1 MPTRSQKIFAA
12 LLQEKSVDQY
22 LASLKDHHLETYQHS
37 LRVGKL
43 CLAVG
48 EALKLA
54 PDELKLLGLSGLLH
68 DIGKRKIPE
77 NILSKTSA
85 LNAEEKE
92 IMDGHP
98 RLSFMELSGAENEI
112 VRRAVVTHHE
122 YKLDPYPR
130 RGKERRVEGRTGG
143 RRTPSELADVFG
155 QIVSVADIYDALAS
169 RRSYKPPLP
178 EELIE
183 NELRKHFTGDKK
195 YLDLILQVKGVVN
208 PV

>member
-1 MPTRSQKIFAA
+1 MLIRIQKTFAA
-12 LLQEKSVDQY
+12 LLQEEAVDRY

-48 EALKLA
+48 EALELST
-54 PDELKLLGLSGLLH
+54 DELRLLGLSGLLH

-77 NILSKTSA
+77 TILSKKSG
-85 LNAEEKE
+85 LNAQEKE

-98 RLSFMELSGAENEI
+98 RLSFTELSGTENEI

-130 RGKERRVEGRTGG
+130 KGRERRIGGRAGG

-178 EELIE
+178 EDLIE

-195 YLDLILQVKGVVN
+195 YLDLILQVKSIVN
-208 PV
+208 RV

>member
-1 MPTRSQKIFAA
+1 MPTRIQKVFAA
-12 LLQEKSVDQY
+12 LLQEKSVDRY

-48 EALKLA
+48 EALELA
-54 PDELKLLGLSGLLH
+54 ADELKLLGLSGLLH

-77 NILSKTSA
+77 NILSKKSA

-98 RLSFMELSGAENEI
+98 RLSFTELSGAESEI

-130 RGKERRVEGRTGG
+130 KGKERRIGGRAGG
-143 RRTPSELADVFG
+143 RRTPSELADIFG
-155 QIVSVADIYDALAS
+155 QIVSVADIYDALIS
-169 RRSYKPPLP
+169 RRSYKPALP
-178 EELIE
+178 AELVE
-183 NELRKHFTGDKK
+183 NELRKQFTGDKK
-195 YLDLILQVKGVVN
+195 YLDLVLKVRGVAE
-208 PV
+208 

>member
-1 MPTRSQKIFAA
+1 MPTRVPKVFSE
-12 LLQEKSVDQY
+12 LLKEKSIKRY
-22 LASLKDHHLETYQHS
+22 LTSLKDHHLETYQHS

-48 EALKLA
+48 EALAL
-54 PDELKLLGLSGLLH
+54 PELELKLLGLSGLLH

-77 NILSKTSA
+77 NILSKKSA

-98 RLSFMELSGAENEI
+98 RLSFLELGGTENEV

-122 YKLDPYPR
+122 YKSDPYPR
-130 RGKERRVEGRTGG
+130 KGKERRVRGRAGG
-143 RRTPSELADVFG
+143 RRTPSELADIFG

-169 RRSYKPPLP
+169 RRSYKPSLP
-178 EELIE
+178 EELVE
-183 NELRKHFTGDKK
+183 TELRKQYTGDKK
-195 YLDLILQVKGVVN
+195 YLELVLQVRSVVETA
-208 PV
+208 